1 MVPTHNSELAAA
13 VALYMLFADGE
24 ASPEVYGAAAD
35 RQQASIVFDV
45 ANQMVKMTPALA
57 KRAKILTANKRI
69 SVVVKIVVTKN
80 ILKLI
85 VPSEPLTAIST
96 MLRNTLSVD
105 AALLPL
111 TEYPTA

>member
-1 MVPTHNSELAAA
+1 MISYSDSEVGIFHPICEDAINQ
-13 VALYMLFADGE
+13 ALVNLGLNTTY
-24 ASPEVYGAAAD
+24 
-35 RQQASIVFDV
+35 
-45 ANQMVKMTPALA
+45 
-57 KRAKILTANKRI
+57 RA
-69 SVVVKIVVTKN
+69 VVVKIVVTKN

>member
-1 MVPTHNSELAAA
+1 MIFIVLKKIINSD
-13 VALYMLFADGE
+13 MI
-24 ASPEVYGAAAD
+24 
-35 RQQASIVFDV
+35 SIKDKIPNTYIVNTDV
-45 ANQMVKMTPALA
+45 T
-57 KRAKILTANKRI
+57 
-69 SVVVKIVVTKN
+69 VVVKIVVTKN